1 MRSPHGS
8 YEKAGAGPP
17 APARIASG
25 YSAGAGRAP
34 AGAACAALAIGLIGF
49 LALDGWARA
58 DCRELLRFGD
68 FASAEGDVTDPEL
81 AALEARLRA
90 GQGTIEE
97 AACVQQIGLPF

>member
-1 MRSPHGS
+1 MRSTHFDR
-8 YEKAGAGPP
+8 KDL
-17 APARIASG
+17 I
-25 YSAGAGRAP
+25 
-34 AGAACAALAIGLIGF
+34 GAACAALAIGLIGF